1 MKSSGATNPESTE
14 TEKEVEPHLI
24 WEGLDKKLILTGCA
38 ADTKED
44 VFRKVGGLLIREG
57 YCRGSYVQALIDR
70 EKQYPTGLDIK
81 GVGVAIPHTDASHV
95 IRSAM
100 AVAVLNNPV
109 TFELM
114 GGEEGETVA
123 VSVVVTMAIRNAAEH
138 LDQVKALLKILQDN
152 SVLRELTSAKS
163 PEEVISIFRRKE
175 EAV

>member
-1 MKSSGATNPESTE
+1 M
-14 TEKEVEPHLI
+14 
-24 WEGLDKKLILTGCA
+24 
-38 ADTKED
+38 
-44 VFRKVGGLLIREG
+44 
-57 YCRGSYVQALIDR
+57 
-70 EKQYPTGLDIK
+70 
-81 GVGVAIPHTDASHV
+81 AIPHTDASHV